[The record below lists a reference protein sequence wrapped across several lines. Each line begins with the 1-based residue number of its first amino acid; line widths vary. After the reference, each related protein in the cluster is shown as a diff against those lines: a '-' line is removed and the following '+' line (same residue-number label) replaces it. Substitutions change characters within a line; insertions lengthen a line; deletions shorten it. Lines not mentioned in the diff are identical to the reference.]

1 MVLLEFV
8 IEIPHKTGEGRGTL
22 LSQTLPGRVI
32 SDCPHYT
39 MDWTKNQWLS
49 GKLKKT

>member
-8 IEIPHKTGEGRGTL
+8 MKFPIKRGKARDTL
-22 LSQTLPGRVI
+22 LSQALPGRVI
-32 SDCPHYT
+32 SDCSHYT